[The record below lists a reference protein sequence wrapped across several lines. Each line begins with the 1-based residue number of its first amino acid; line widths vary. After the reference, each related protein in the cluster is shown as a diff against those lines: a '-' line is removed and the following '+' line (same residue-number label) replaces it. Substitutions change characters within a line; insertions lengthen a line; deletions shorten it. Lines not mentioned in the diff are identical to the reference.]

1 VTRQACP
8 LVRISELRLAVRS
21 EIRVKTWESTFL
33 MQIDFNLGRPS
44 GDARIVVAMSGGVDS
59 SVTAALAA
67 NTGAEVIGVTL
78 QLYDHGEAV
87 RRPGAC
93 CAGQDIYDA
102 KQVADRLGIAHYVLD
117 YENRFRG
124 GVIDRFVDEYA
135 RGRTPVPCASC
146 NQGVKFVDLV
156 AFARE
161 LGADCLATGHYVRRM
176 VNAGRVELHKGADPR
191 RDQSY
196 FLYGTTAEQLD
207 FLRFP
212 LGELPKD
219 EVRRIA
225 AELGLEVAAKPD
237 SQDICFVP
245 DGDYAGL
252 VKRLRPETEAAGEIV
267 HVDGRVLG
275 RHRGVVH
282 FTVGQR
288 RGIEVG
294 GQREPLYVIRIEPDE
309 RRIVVGPRRALAV
322 AAMRVAD
329 WNWLGEA
336 QREVTVKVRSLA
348 PAVRAVRDGEWI
360 RFGYAEHGVAPGQAA
375 VIYDDTRLLGGG
387 WIAETRAPTAS
398 VMDAA
403 AA

>member
-1 VTRQACP
+1 MPVSFDLSRPPRQ
-8 LVRISELRLAVRS
+8 
-21 EIRVKTWESTFL
+21 
-33 MQIDFNLGRPS
+33 
-44 GDARIVVAMSGGVDS
+44 ARIVVAMSGGVDS

-67 NTGAEVIGVTL
+67 ETGAEVIGVTL
-78 QLYDHGEAV
+78 QLYDYGEAV

-117 YENRFRG
+117 YESRFRG

-161 LGADCLATGHYVRRM
+161 LGADCLATGHYVRRV
-176 VNAGRVELHKGADPR
+176 VNGDRVELHKGADPR

-196 FLYGTTAEQLD
+196 FLYGTTRDQLD

-212 LGELPKD
+212 LGDLPKD

-225 AELGLEVAAKPD
+225 ADLGLEVAAKPD

-252 VKRLRPETEAAGEIV
+252 VKRLRPETEAPGDIV
-267 HVDGRVLG
+267 DLEGQVLG
-275 RHRGVVH
+275 SHRGVVH

-294 GQREPLYVIRIEPDE
+294 GQKEPLYVIRIEPE
-309 RRIVVGPRRALAV
+309 AARIVVGPRSALAV
-322 AAMRVAD
+322 SEMRVAD
-329 WNWLGEA
+329 WNWLGED
-336 QREVTVKVRSLA
+336 QRDVSVKVRSLA
-348 PAVRAVRDGEWI
+348 PAVPATRDGEWI
-360 RFGYAEHGVAPGQAA
+360 RFASPEYGVAPGQAA
-375 VIYDDTRLLGGG
+375 VVYDGSRLLGGG
-387 WIAETRAPTAS
+387 WIAETLAASES

>member
-1 VTRQACP
+1 MIHFDLEAP
-8 LVRISELRLAVRS
+8 DRS
-21 EIRVKTWESTFL
+21 
-33 MQIDFNLGRPS
+33 
-44 GDARIVVAMSGGVDS
+44 RIVVAMSGGVDS

-67 NTGAEVIGVTL
+67 QTGAEVIGVTL

-87 RRPGAC
+87 RRSGAC

-102 KQVADRLGIAHYVLD
+102 KTVADRLGIAHYVLD
-117 YENRFRG
+117 YESRFRS

-135 RGRTPVPCASC
+135 HGRTPIPCALC
-146 NQGVKFVDLV
+146 NQGVKFTDLID
-156 AFARE
+156 FARE
-161 LGADCLATGHYVRRM
+161 LGADCLATGHYVRR
-176 VNAGRVELHKGADPR
+176 VVGEGRVELHKGADDR

-196 FLYGTTAEQLD
+196 FLYGTTRDQLD

-212 LGELPKD
+212 LGDLPKP

-225 AELGLEVAAKPD
+225 AEVGLEVAAKPD

-252 VKRLRPETEAAGEIV
+252 VKRIRPETEAPGEIV

-275 RHRGVVH
+275 QHRGVVH

-294 GQREPLYVIRIEPDE
+294 GQSEPLYVVRIDPDQ
-309 RRIVVGPRRALAV
+309 RRLVVGPRQALAV
-322 AAMRVAD
+322 EAIRVAD
-329 WNWLGEA
+329 WNWIGED

-348 PAVRAVRDGEWI
+348 RPVAATVEGGWVRFAQPE
-360 RFGYAEHGVAPGQAA
+360 FGVAPGQAA
-375 VIYDDTRLLGGG
+375 VVYEGSRLLGGG
-387 WIAETRAPTAS
+387 WIAETVSAS
-398 VMDAA
+398 QRQMNAA

>member
-1 VTRQACP
+1 
-8 LVRISELRLAVRS
+8 LR
-21 EIRVKTWESTFL
+21 
-33 MQIDFNLGRPS
+33 IDFQLGRPL

-67 NTGAEVIGVTL
+67 RTGAEVIGVTL

-87 RRPGAC
+87 RRSGAC

-117 YENRFRG
+117 YESRFRG

-156 AFARE
+156 RFARE
-161 LGADCLATGHYVRRM
+161 LGADCLATGHYVRRI
-176 VNAGRVELHKGADPR
+176 VNGGRVELHKGADPR

-196 FLYGTTAEQLD
+196 FLYGTTRDQLD

-212 LGELPKD
+212 LGDLPKD

-225 AELGLEVAAKPD
+225 SGLGLEVASKPD

-252 VKRLRPETEAAGEIV
+252 VKKLRPETEAPGDIV
-267 HVDGRVLG
+267 AVDGRVLG

-294 GQREPLYVIRIEPDE
+294 GQKEPLYVIRIEPDQA
-309 RRIVVGPRRALAV
+309 RIVVGPRRALAV
-322 AAMRVAD
+322 ESMRVAD
-329 WNWLGEA
+329 WNWLAEE
-336 QREVTVKVRSLA
+336 QREVSVKVRSLA
-348 PAVRAVRDGEWI
+348 PAVPAFRDGEWV
-360 RFGYAEHGVAPGQAA
+360 RFSEAEYGVAPGQAA
-375 VIYDDTRLLGGG
+375 VLYDGTRLLGGG
-387 WIAETRAPTAS
+387 WIAETAAVDRP
-398 VMDAA
+398 VDAA

>member
-1 VTRQACP
+1 
-8 LVRISELRLAVRS
+8 
-21 EIRVKTWESTFL
+21 
-33 MQIDFNLGRPS
+33 
-44 GDARIVVAMSGGVDS
+44 MSGGVDS

-67 NTGAEVIGVTL
+67 ETGAEVIGVTL

-87 RRPGAC
+87 RRSGAC

-102 KQVADRLGIAHYVLD
+102 KIVADRLGIAHYVLD
-117 YENRFRG
+117 YESRFRE

-161 LGADCLATGHYVRRM
+161 LGADCLATGHYVRRV
-176 VNAGRVELHKGADPR
+176 VNDGRAELHKGADPR
-191 RDQSY
+191 RYQSY
-196 FLYGTTAEQLD
+196 FLYGTTRDQLD

-212 LGELPKD
+212 LGDLPKD
-219 EVRRIA
+219 EVRMIA
-225 AELGLEVAAKPD
+225 AEVGLEVAAKPD

-252 VKRLRPETEAAGEIV
+252 VKRLRPETEAEGEIV
-267 HVDGRVLG
+267 DIDGRVLG

-294 GQREPLYVIRIEPDE
+294 GQKEPLYVVRIDPEQA
-309 RRIVVGPRRALAV
+309 RIVVGPRRALAV
-322 AAMRVAD
+322 EAMRVAD
-329 WNWLGEA
+329 WNWLGEE
-336 QREVTVKVRSLA
+336 QREVGVKVRSLA
-348 PAVRAVRDGEWI
+348 PAVPAVREGGCVLFRQPE
-360 RFGYAEHGVAPGQAA
+360 FGVAPGQAA
-375 VIYDDTRLLGGG
+375 VLYEGTRLLGGG
-387 WIAETRAPTAS
+387 TIAETE
-398 VMDAA
+398 AA
-403 AA
+403 RLEAA

>member
-1 VTRQACP
+1 MR
-8 LVRISELRLAVRS
+8 
-21 EIRVKTWESTFL
+21 
-33 MQIDFNLGRPS
+33 IDFQLGRPS
-44 GDARIVVAMSGGVDS
+44 GRARIVVAMSGGVDS

-67 NTGAEVIGVTL
+67 RSGAEVIGVTL
-78 QLYDHGEAV
+78 QLYDHGAAV

-102 KQVADRLGIAHYVLD
+102 KTVADRLGIAHYVLD
-117 YENRFRG
+117 YESRFRD

-135 RGRTPVPCASC
+135 QGRTPVPCASC

-156 AFARE
+156 AFAKE
-161 LGADCLATGHYVRRM
+161 LGADCLATGHYVRRVM
-176 VNAGRVELHKGADPR
+176 NGERAELHKGADPR

-196 FLYGTTAEQLD
+196 FLYGTTREQLD

-212 LGELPKD
+212 LGDLPKD

-225 AELGLEVAAKPD
+225 AGLGLEVAAKPD

-252 VKRLRPETEAAGEIV
+252 VKRLRPETEAPGDIV
-267 HVDGRVLG
+267 DLHGRVLG

-294 GQREPLYVIRIEPDE
+294 GQREPLYVVRIEPPE

-322 AAMRVAD
+322 EAMRISG
-329 WNWLGEA
+329 WNWLGED
-336 QREVTVKVRSLA
+336 QREVSVKVRSLA
-348 PAVRAVRDGEWI
+348 AAVPAERDGEWV
-360 RFGYAEHGVAPGQAA
+360 RFANAEYGVAPGQAA
-375 VIYDDTRLLGGG
+375 VLYDGTRLLGGG
-387 WIAETRAPTAS
+387 WIAETVSAS
-398 VMDAA
+398 VALDAA

>member
-1 VTRQACP
+1 MR
-8 LVRISELRLAVRS
+8 
-21 EIRVKTWESTFL
+21 
-33 MQIDFNLGRPS
+33 IDFQLGRPA

-78 QLYDHGEAV
+78 QLYDHGEAA
-87 RRPGAC
+87 RRSGAC

-102 KQVADRLGIAHYVLD
+102 KMVADRLGIAHYVLD
-117 YENRFRG
+117 YESRFRE

-161 LGADCLATGHYVRRM
+161 LGADCLATGHYVRRI
-176 VNAGRVELHKGADPR
+176 VNGSRVELHKGVDAR

-196 FLYGTTAEQLD
+196 FLYGTTLDQLD
-207 FLRFP
+207 FVRFP
-212 LGELPKD
+212 LGDLPKD

-225 AELGLEVAAKPD
+225 SDLKLAVAAKPD

-245 DGDYAGL
+245 DGDYAAL
-252 VKRLRPETEAAGEIV
+252 VKRVRPETEAAGDIV
-267 HVDGRVLG
+267 DLEGRVLG

-294 GQREPLYVIRIEPDE
+294 GQREPLYVLRIEPE
-309 RRIVVGPRRALAV
+309 RRRIVVGPRRALAV
-322 AAMRVAD
+322 EAMRVAE
-329 WNWLGEA
+329 WNWIGED
-336 QREVTVKVRSLA
+336 QRDVSVKVRSLA
-348 PAVRAVRDGEWI
+348 PAVSARREGDWLHFDRPEL
-360 RFGYAEHGVAPGQAA
+360 GVAPGQAA
-375 VIYDDTRLLGGG
+375 VLYDGTRLLGGG
-387 WIAETRAPTAS
+387 SIAETVSAKLSEPN
-398 VMDAA
+398 AA